1 VFSLVKTISLMDHM
15 SRISQKTFVI
25 TAYNVILYNT
35 LFVRAA
41 TFDVS
46 IKITKI
52 YVKIKS
58 KIIF

>member
-1 VFSLVKTISLMDHM
+1 MDHM

-25 TAYNVILYNT
+25 TAYNVILYNS

-46 IKITKI
+46 INITKI
-52 YVKIKS
+52 YDVKIKS
-58 KIIF
+58 KIIFLS